1 MVSESYRRARVVHSS
16 VDSAVRLAADR
27 KRVAEGIGDKKTREA
42 LKQVKKPNSVS
53 GALRKAG
60 VALILAP
67 DPVTA
72 VPGAVMLGA
81 SLAAGRNKPLSSDSV
96 YEEALRMI
104 AELDSLFI

>member
-1 MVSESYRRARVVHSS
+1 MVSESYRRARVVASS
-16 VDSAVRLAADR
+16 VKSAARVAADR
-27 KRVAEGIGDKKTREA
+27 KEVAVRLGDKKTREA

-67 DPVTA
+67 DPITA
-72 VPGAVMLGA
+72 VPGVVMLGA
-81 SLAAGRNKPLSSDSV
+81 SLAAGRNKPLSSSSV
-96 YEEALRMI
+96 YEEAQQII